1 MRYPQFQGT
10 ATALVTPFRPNGAID
25 YDALER
31 LIDFQIANGVDY
43 LVSLG
48 TTGEAI
54 TLSSADCQAILNFTV
69 KTVADRVP
77 VVAGYFGSNSTS
89 TLLDRLKTVDL
100 TGVAAVL
107 SSSPAYIKPTQE
119 GIFQHY
125 MAAVEASPL
134 PVILY
139 NVPGRTASNVAP
151 ETVIRLANVSDKF
164 VGIKEASGNL
174 IQAQYILKH
183 RPTEDF
189 LVISGDDQI
198 TLGMLACG
206 GDGVISVIANA
217 FPAEWSGMVTAM
229 MEEDYAT
236 ARHYNDMLHDIH
248 PLLYVEGNP
257 VGIKAAMSILG
268 LIDNTLRLPLVP
280 MSAKNFE
287 QLKRQIEQALI
298 FHDAEPV

>member
-248 PLLYVEGNP
+248 SLLYVEGNP

>member
-125 MAAVEASPL
+125 MAAVGASPL

-268 LIDNTLRLPLVP
+268 LIDNTLRLPLIP